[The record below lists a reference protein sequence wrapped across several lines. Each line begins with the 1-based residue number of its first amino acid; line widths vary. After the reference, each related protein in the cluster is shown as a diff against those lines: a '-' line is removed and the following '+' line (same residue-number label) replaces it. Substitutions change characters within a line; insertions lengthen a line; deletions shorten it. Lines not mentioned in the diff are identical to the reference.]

1 MCKTNSMQNIK
12 LTKIATN
19 DKQLVVATIVHFDN
33 ITGTGVDEREATINV
48 RKAFDRYLTNQIKR
62 IKA

>member
-1 MCKTNSMQNIK
+1 MQNIK
-12 LTKIATN
+12 LTKIAVN
-19 DKQLVVATIVHFDN
+19 DKQLVVATVINFDN

>member
-1 MCKTNSMQNIK
+1 MCKTNPMQNIK
-12 LTKIATN
+12 LTKIAVN
-19 DKQLVVATIVHFDN
+19 DKQLVVATIINFDN

>member
-1 MCKTNSMQNIK
+1 MQNIK
-12 LTKIATN
+12 LTKIAVN
-19 DKQLVVATIVHFDN
+19 DKQLVVATIINFDN

>member
-12 LTKIATN
+12 LTKIAVN
-19 DKQLVVATIVHFDN
+19 DKQLVVATVINFDN

>member
-1 MCKTNSMQNIK
+1 MQNIK

-19 DKQLVVATIVHFDN
+19 DKQLVVATIAHFDN